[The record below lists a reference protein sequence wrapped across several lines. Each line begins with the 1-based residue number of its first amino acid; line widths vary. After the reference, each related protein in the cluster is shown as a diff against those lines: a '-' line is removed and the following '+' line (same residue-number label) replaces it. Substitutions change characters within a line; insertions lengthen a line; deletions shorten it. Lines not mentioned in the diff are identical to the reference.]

1 MKALRFLFSATI
13 AAFALAGGLSAQA
26 QPVPQASTSSTAID
40 DKARELFRD
49 GVKAAEKA
57 QWAKAHAAFLAAWSL
72 KQHYQI
78 AGNLGTAEAKL
89 GKWRDAAEHLSLYLR
104 EAPKEKVAER
114 KSAEELLAQAR
125 AKVGALT
132 VRVEPAG
139 AEVVV
144 DGKVVGKAP
153 LAGEVFVEPGARV
166 IEAKLAGFEAAKKDV
181 TAGAGAAQD
190 VEIRL
195 APLQKN
201 ESGEPRKLWGSPEE
215 RKGVEAGQ
223 PSKSAQGDTSQTKPD
238 AGSDD
243 EATGP
248 RKALIIAGAA
258 TSATLVGAG
267 VVFAIVSSV
276 NASDAKALREGLIA
290 KGDPALCLGQA
301 PSQEC
306 TDADQHL
313 AARDTFRDLAIW
325 SFVAGGVVGVGTA
338 VYAYVA
344 PRPKSVNQVR
354 VLPAPTA
361 RGGGVVIAGEW

>member
-1 MKALRFLFSATI
+1 MKALRFVFI
-13 AAFALAGGLSAQA
+13 AAAVSIALTGEVSAQA
-26 QPVPQASTSSTAID
+26 QPIQPASPASTALD
-40 DKARELFRD
+40 DKARELFLE
-49 GVKAAEKA
+49 GVKASEKS

-72 KQHYQI
+72 KEHYQI

-89 GKWRDAAEHLSLYLR
+89 GKWREAATHLSLYLR

-125 AKVGALT
+125 AKVGSVR

-139 AEVVV
+139 AEVFV
-144 DGKVVGKAP
+144 DGKAVGKAP

-166 IEAKLAGFEAAKKDV
+166 VEAKLAGYEAAKKEV
-181 TAGAGAAQD
+181 SAGAAAAQE

-195 APLQKN
+195 ALLEKK
-201 ESGEPRKLWGSPEE
+201 ESGELRKLSGSPGE
-215 RKGVEAGQ
+215 RSGEAAGQ
-223 PSKSAQGDTSQTKPD
+223 PSRSAQGDASKTKPD
-238 AGSDD
+238 AGSND

-248 RKALIIAGAA
+248 RKALIVAGAA

-290 KGDPALCLGQA
+290 KSDPSLCLGQA

-313 AARDTFRDLAIW
+313 ADRDTFRDLAIW

-354 VLPAPTA
+354 ALPVPMA